1 MNYNEFLRDNII
13 PQVRENKL
21 CINEKVNEVVCIF
34 SLYGSEA
41 RIKSD
46 ILSQI

>member
-13 PQVRENKL
+13 PQVRDNKF
-21 CINEKVNEVVCIF
+21 CIDEKVSAVACIF
-34 SLYGSEA
+34 NLYGSEA